1 MTRSEAFHVVKDG
14 SRIVIRVTAFSRP
27 GHPLVR
33 LGAPMGRLIQLRMNK
48 AYLLAMRQA
57 AA

>member
-1 MTRSEAFHVVKDG
+1 MVF
-14 SRIVIRVTAFSRP
+14 RVPAFSRP